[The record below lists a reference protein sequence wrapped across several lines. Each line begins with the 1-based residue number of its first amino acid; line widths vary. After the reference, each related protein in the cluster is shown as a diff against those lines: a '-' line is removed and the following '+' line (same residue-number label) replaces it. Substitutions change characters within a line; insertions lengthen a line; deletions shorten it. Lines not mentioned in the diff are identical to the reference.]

1 MADLLFSFK
10 SFSLLCVL
18 CSSVFQRFYSVF
30 LRMSKSRLLSA
41 PRIKHNGLQ
50 MRSSTSL
57 LALFLLAGFYPA
69 FSQST
74 ISDPGALKMC
84 ASVKDVELPAAD
96 HPTPAEEKTL
106 AKCVSADLY
115 FGFGQAAD
123 LVKARKCAYAEMD
136 RNDKTPIG
144 GKTILMMVYANGNG
158 AARNFDAAIKLACSL
173 GGAPGDDAG
182 RVYQLDRLKKQNW
195 AGNNFSVCDHSS
207 GREMYEQ
214 CAILSERFDKIER
227 DQKFN
232 DLIAGWKPAEK
243 KAFHTFMEEAN
254 RFYEIQAKN
263 GVNLEGTFEIQE
275 EIFFKN
281 NLLSS
286 LQAFEGGELPK
297 YTAEEFQRAE
307 ADENATYQ
315 RTQTGDVTQW
325 GTVTRQSVKKSE
337 DEWRRYRDAWLAF
350 AREKY
355 PGISEQSWKAW
366 LDIDRTVM
374 LKRFLH

>member
-1 MADLLFSFK
+1 MRPSI
-10 SFSLLCVL
+10 SLL
-18 CSSVFQRFYSVF
+18 S
-30 LRMSKSRLLSA
+30 
-41 PRIKHNGLQ
+41 I
-50 MRSSTSL
+50 
-57 LALFLLAGFYPA
+57 FLLAGFCPA

-84 ASVKDVELPAAD
+84 ASVKDVELPSAD
-96 HPTPAEEKTL
+96 RPTPAEEKAL
-106 AKCVSADLY
+106 ATCVSADLY
-115 FGFGQAAD
+115 FGFGQPAD
-123 LVKARKCAYAEMD
+123 PVKARKCAYAEMD
-136 RNDKTPIG
+136 RNAKTPIG
-144 GKTILMMVYANGNG
+144 GKAILMMIYANGNG
-158 AARNFDAAIKLACSL
+158 ATRNFDAAIKLACSI

-195 AGNNFSVCDHSS
+195 TGKNFSVCDHSS

-254 RFYEIQAKN
+254 RFYEVQAKN

-286 LQAFEGGELPK
+286 LQALEGGELPK
-297 YTAEEFQRAE
+297 YTTEEFQRAE

-325 GTVTRQSVKKSE
+325 GTVTRQSVQKSE
-337 DEWRRYRDAWLAF
+337 DEWRRYRNAWIAF
-350 AREKY
+350 GRQKY
-355 PGISEQSWKAW
+355 PGVSEQSWKAW

>member
-1 MADLLFSFK
+1 MRPSI
-10 SFSLLCVL
+10 SLV
-18 CSSVFQRFYSVF
+18 V
-30 LRMSKSRLLSA
+30 
-41 PRIKHNGLQ
+41 I
-50 MRSSTSL
+50 SL
-57 LALFLLAGFYPA
+57 LAFFHPA

-74 ISDPGALKMC
+74 ISDPGAKQMC
-84 ASVKDVELPAAD
+84 AAVKDVELPAAD
-96 HPTPAEEKTL
+96 RPTPAEEKAL
-106 AKCVSADLY
+106 AKCVSVDIY
-115 FGFGQAAD
+115 YGFGQTAD
-123 LVKARKCAYAEMD
+123 PAKARKCAYAEMD
-136 RNDKTPIG
+136 RNDKAPIG
-144 GKTILMMVYANGNG
+144 GKAILMMVYANGNG

-195 AGNNFSVCDHSS
+195 TGNNFSVCDHSS

-243 KAFHTFMEEAN
+243 KAFRAFMEEAN
-254 RFYEIQAKN
+254 KFYEVQAKN

-286 LQAFEGGELPK
+286 LQAFEGGELPS

-307 ADENATYQ
+307 AAESAAYQ

-325 GTVTRQSVKKSE
+325 GTVTRQSVQKSE
-337 DEWRRYRDAWLAF
+337 DEWGRYRNAWIAF
-350 AREKY
+350 GKEKY
-355 PGISEQSWKAW
+355 PGVSEQSWKAW
-366 LDIDRTVM
+366 LDTDRTVM

>member
-1 MADLLFSFK
+1 
-10 SFSLLCVL
+10 
-18 CSSVFQRFYSVF
+18 
-30 LRMSKSRLLSA
+30 
-41 PRIKHNGLQ
+41 

-57 LALFLLAGFYPA
+57 LALFLLAGLHTA

-84 ASVKDVELPAAD
+84 ASVKNVELPAAD
-96 HPTPAEEKTL
+96 RPTPAQEKAL

-115 FGFGQAAD
+115 FGFGEAAD
-123 LVKARKCAYAEMD
+123 PEKARKCAYAEMD
-136 RNDKTPIG
+136 RDAKSPIG
-144 GKTILMMVYANGNG
+144 GKAILMMIYANGKG
-158 AARNFDAAIKLACSL
+158 AARNFDVAIKLACSI

-232 DLIAGWKPAEK
+232 DLIAAWKPAEK

-254 RFYEIQAKN
+254 RFYEVQAKN

-281 NLLSS
+281 NLLTT
-286 LQAFEGGELPK
+286 LEAFERGELPK
-297 YTAEEFQRAE
+297 YTAEEFQRSEAAE
-307 ADENATYQ
+307 NEVYQ
-315 RTQTGDVTQW
+315 RTQAGSDDHW
-325 GTVTRQSVKKSE
+325 GTVTRQGVQKSE
-337 DEWRRYRDAWLAF
+337 DEWRRYRNAWIAF
-350 AREKY
+350 GKEKY
-355 PGISEQSWKAW
+355 PGVSEQSWKAW
-366 LDIDRTVM
+366 LDNDRAVM
-374 LKRFLH
+374 LSRFLH